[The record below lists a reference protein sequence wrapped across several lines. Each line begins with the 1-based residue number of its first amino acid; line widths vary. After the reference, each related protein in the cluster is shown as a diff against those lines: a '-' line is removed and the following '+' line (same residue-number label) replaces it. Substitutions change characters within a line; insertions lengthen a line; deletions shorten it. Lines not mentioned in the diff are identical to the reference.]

1 MPYEKFKVQ
10 KSIAKKNEETGE
22 YFCLKCGS
30 KYSKYNSLFNHN
42 KRNHSMNDDGNID
55 KRLTVNES
63 SRDGQ
68 LRDVTRD
75 NKAVND
81 SVAGYEGKI
90 DRTLTVDKNII
101 DGQYKKIDK
110 SLTTEERRA
119 MGFLMLFFAGVV
131 LLLIAYKRGLFSFA
145 FPEADNDESSNIFVR

>member
-1 MPYEKFKVQ
+1 MDYKRNK
-10 KSIAKKNEETGE
+10 ETGE

-30 KYSKYNSLFNHN
+30 KYLKYNSLFNHN
-42 KRNHSMNDDGNID
+42 KRKHSLNDDGNID

-68 LRDVTRD
+68 LRDITRD
-75 NKAVND
+75 NKAVNE
-81 SVAGYEGKI
+81 SVTGYEGEI

-110 SLTTEERRA
+110 SLTEQKRKA
-119 MGFLMLFFAGVV
+119 MVFMMLLFVGVV
-131 LLLIAYKRGLFSFA
+131 LLLRAYERGWFRLPS
-145 FPEADNDESSNIFVR
+145 RGR